1 MKKILLLA
9 SVAVMAL
16 ATTTSCQKTHETQT
30 TFKSSEELEAV
41 NVKVKTVSAR
51 DVDQLVEFSAN
62 VESDVVNKIAPQ
74 APTRI
79 RKINVEVGDRV
90 SAGQTLVLLD
100 NNNETQLQAQLQQL
114 ETEFNRVDVLYQAG
128 GVSRSQWEQAKT
140 QLDVMRQSMK
150 NIEENTR
157 LVSPINGVVT
167 ARNYD
172 NGDLYSGAQ
181 PVLVVEKLSTVK
193 ILLDVNEQYFR
204 NVRVGMPVDQITLDA
219 YPGETFQ
226 GKVSIIHPTLNTQTR
241 TFQIEVT
248 IANNNQRVRPGMF
261 ARVTLNFGSQ
271 HHILVPDQAVVKQT
285 GSGERFVYVVNDGR
299 AYHRTI
305 ELGRRIGAEYEIID
319 GLHENDVVVVFGQTL
334 LTDGR
339 QVNVLNN

>member
-1 MKKILLLA
+1 MKKIVMMWA
-9 SVAVMAL
+9 VVMAL
-16 ATTTSCQKTHETQT
+16 AMTSCKKTHETQT
-30 TFKSSEELEAV
+30 TFKSNDELEAV
-41 NVKVKTVSAR
+41 DVKVKTVSMR
-51 DVDQLVEFSAN
+51 DVDQLVEFTAN
-62 VESDVVNKIAPQ
+62 VQSDVVNKIAPQ

-100 NNNETQLQAQLQQL
+100 NNSETQLQAQLQNL
-114 ETEFNRVDVLYQAG
+114 ETEFNRIDVLYKAG
-128 GVSRSQWEQAKT
+128 GVSKSQWEQVKT

-157 LVSPINGVVT
+157 LVSPISGVVT

-181 PVLVVEKLSTVK
+181 PVLVVEKLSPVK

-204 NVRVGMPVDQITLDA
+204 QVKVGMPVDQITLDA

-226 GKVSIIHPTLNTQTR
+226 GKVSIIYPTLNTMTR
-241 TFQIEVT
+241 TFQVEVT
-248 IANNNQRVRPGMF
+248 LPNNDRRVRPGMF
-261 ARVTLNFGSQ
+261 ARVKLNFGTLN
-271 HHILVPDQAVVKQT
+271 HVLVPDQAVVKQS
-285 GSGERFVYVVNDGR
+285 GSGERYVYVVNDGR

-305 ELGRRIGAEYEIID
+305 ELGRRIDAEYEIID
-319 GLHENDVVVVFGQTL
+319 GLQDGDVVVVFGQNL
-334 LTDGR
+334 LNDGR

>member
-1 MKKILLLA
+1 MKKILFLA
-9 SVAVMAL
+9 SVALMVLGA
-16 ATTTSCQKTHETQT
+16 TSCKKSQETQT
-30 TFKSSEELEAV
+30 TFKTNEELEAV
-41 NVKVKTVSAR
+41 NVKTKSVAAR
-51 DVDQLVEFSAN
+51 DVDQLVEFTAN
-62 VESDVVNKIAPQ
+62 VQSDVVNKIAPQ

-90 SAGQTLVLLD
+90 AAGQTLVILD
-100 NNNETQLQAQLQQL
+100 NNNEAQLQAQLNNL
-114 ETEFNRVDVLYQAG
+114 ETEFNRIDVLYQAG
-128 GVSRSQWEQAKT
+128 GVSKSQWEQAKT

-157 LVSPINGVVT
+157 LVSPISGVVT

-204 NVRVGMPVDQITLDA
+204 DVKVGMPVEHISLDA
-219 YPGETFQ
+219 YPGEVFS
-226 GKVSIIHPTLNTQTR
+226 GKVSIIYPTLNAQTR

-248 IANNNQRVRPGMF
+248 INNSNQRVRPGMF
-261 ARVTLNFGSQ
+261 ARVSLNFGSQ

-299 AYHRTI
+299 AYHRTV
-305 ELGRRIGAEYEIID
+305 ELGRRIDAEYEILD
-319 GLHENDVVVVFGQTL
+319 GLHEGDVVVVFGQNL
-334 LTDGR
+334 LTDGHL
-339 QVNVLNN
+339 VNILQ